1 VQELN
6 YHIEFFTATILRW
19 QHLLTD
25 TPFKQ
30 IILNSLEWLTVQ
42 EKCKVHAFVI
52 MPNHIHMI
60 WRIADGFTRSEVQG
74 AFLSFTAHKFKEH
87 LKCHH
92 KEKLDQYY
100 VDDADRVYQFW
111 ERDSRV
117 KECWSE
123 WFLLQKLQYIHN
135 NPCQPHWK
143 LVTEP
148 GDYEYSSASFY
159 DGAESNYKWLVH
171 YAS

>member
-1 VQELN
+1 VQELT

-25 TPFKQ
+25 NSCRQ
-30 IILNSLEWLTVQ
+30 IILNSLEWLSVQ

-60 WRIADGFTRSEVQG
+60 WKIADGFTRPEVQG
-74 AFLSFTAHKFKEH
+74 AFLSFTSHKFKEH
-87 LKCHH
+87 LKYQN
-92 KEKLDQYY
+92 KEKLKQYY
-100 VDDADRVYQFW
+100 VDDADRIYQFW

-123 WFLLQKLQYIHN
+123 KFLLQKLQYIHN
-135 NPCQPHWK
+135 NPCQPHWN
-143 LVTEP
+143 LVSEP
-148 GDYEYSSASFY
+148 NDYECSSASFY
-159 DGAESNYKWLVH
+159 HNGISKYTWLVH